1 MSEFF
6 HFVDT
11 AQAAADQAQ
20 VPEAAPVAPAPA
32 PAAAPAPAPAQ
43 TIAKKSQE
51 EIDKQN
57 RKKMILRIILVLA
70 ILALIYGL
78 YCAYQE
84 YKKTSGGGKDVQY
97 YYF

>member
-20 VPEAAPVAPAPA
+20 VPEAAPVAPAPT
-32 PAAAPAPAPAQ
+32 PAAAPAQ
-43 TIAKKSQE
+43 IVAKKSQE

-84 YKKTSGGGKDVQY
+84 YKKTGGGGKDVQY